1 MELKL
6 FLLICF
12 VIVIAVFIELSY
24 FKFNGRKVGLISRL
38 ILSLL
43 FPIILVFG
51 FILGSI
57 FLFLII
63 GIVLLVLV
71 LVFISYLK
79 KKFFRRNDSIILIK
93 RKK

>member
-1 MELKL
+1 MEIEL

-24 FKFNGRKVGLISRL
+24 FNFNGRKVGLISRL
-38 ILSLL
+38 ILALL
-43 FPIILVFG
+43 FPILLVLG